1 VPVSSWELPEER
13 LLSAELGQVIQQ
25 AVDALPRA
33 QRAVVVLRDAQSLS
47 AQETCELLEISEAN
61 QRVLLHRGRMRVRA
75 SVAEYV
81 DRLAVGA

>member
-1 VPVSSWELPEER
+1 
-13 LLSAELGQVIQQ
+13 VIQQ

-75 SVAEYV
+75 SVAKYV